1 MRKSWR
7 KRTHWIQDNV
17 LTTTMNYRIILLCC
31 LPLFLTGCLSHKPY
45 AAPPA
50 DAVVLQ
56 KKAGREFI
64 ILNLS
69 DPQMSVLE
77 WTATEGA
84 ERDNRVIL
92 KRTVSEL
99 VSRVKPDLIT
109 ISGDL
114 SGDGHEAYRQ
124 LADFLDTFGIPWAPV
139 WGNHDNEAGVENIKA
154 LEAIFSRHPLCL
166 FQAGPPELGSGNYVL
181 RIIEGVRP
189 VTALFLVDTHDRVPW
204 PTADD
209 SNALVWAKLWPTQF
223 DWYRRQVA
231 ILRQEGFHDSAMIMH
246 IPIYAYN
253 QAFEA
258 AYDGKADCKELAY
271 SQTLNGACWKPE
283 YKEAFGCCHESI
295 CSHPADDG
303 AFAVLLEEDFTKTLL
318 CGHDHVNNFV
328 IPYRG
333 IRLAYSLKTGPGCY
347 WEAALNGGTVL
358 VVGSDGICDIRHE
371 FVDVALPAAED
382 EK

>member
-1 MRKSWR
+1 MII
-7 KRTHWIQDNV
+7 RTI
-17 LTTTMNYRIILLCC
+17 MICC
-31 LPLFLTGCLSHKPY
+31 LPFILTGCLTQKPY
-45 AAPPA
+45 DAPPA

-56 KKAGREFI
+56 KKADRDFI

-69 DPQMSVLE
+69 DPQLSV
-77 WTATEGA
+77 WDWWATEGQ
-84 ERDNRVIL
+84 EHDNCEIL

-114 SGDGHEAYRQ
+114 SYGDGHDAYRMF
-124 LADFLDTFGIPWAPV
+124 ADFLDTFGIPWAPV
-139 WGNHDNEAGVENIKA
+139 WGNHDNEAGAENMKT
-154 LEAIFSRHPLCL
+154 LSGIFSSHPLCL
-166 FQAGPPELGSGNYVL
+166 FQAGPPELGSGNYIL
-181 RIIEGVRP
+181 RVMEGARP
-189 VTALFLVDTHDRVPW
+189 VTALFMVDTHDSVPW
-204 PTADD
+204 PTPDNPDAT
-209 SNALVWAKLWPTQF
+209 AWAKLWPSQF
-223 DWYRRQVA
+223 DWYRRQAAV
-231 ILRQEGFHDSAMIMH
+231 LKQEGFHDSAMIMH

-258 AYDGKADCKELAY
+258 AYDGKADCKELSY

-283 YKEAFGCCHESI
+283 YKEAFGCRHEPI
-295 CSHPADDG
+295 CSYPADDG
-303 AFAVLLEEDFTKTLL
+303 AFDVLLEEDFTKTLL

-371 FVDVALPAAED
+371 FVDVALPAAQD
-382 EK
+382 GK